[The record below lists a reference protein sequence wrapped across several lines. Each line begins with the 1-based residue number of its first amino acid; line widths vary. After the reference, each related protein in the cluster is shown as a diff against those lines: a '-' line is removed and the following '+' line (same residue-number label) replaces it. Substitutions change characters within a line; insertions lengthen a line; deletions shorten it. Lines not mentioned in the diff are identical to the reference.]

1 MTFMA
6 MVAKLVTYGLVC
18 GFVRRIGETE
28 RRSELFSLATASGGA
43 VLQSAHS

>member
-1 MTFMA
+1 MTFVA

-28 RRSELFSLATASGGA
+28 KE
-43 VLQSAHS
+43 